1 MLPAEIP
8 EGLTFDDVLLLPA
21 ASDFMPKDADVST
34 ALTKRIT
41 LNVPLVSAAMDTVT
55 ESRTSIAMA
64 QAGGIGI
71 IHRNL
76 SIRAQAEEVGR
87 VKKHESGMIADPI
100 TVRPDQPIAEAREIM
115 ERFHISGLPVTQ
127 DGMQDGLLVGILT
140 NRDLR
145 FEKRLDRL
153 VSEVMTKDHLVT
165 ARPGIGLEEA
175 KEMLHRHR
183 IEKLLV
189 VDDKMHLSG
198 LITVKDIE
206 KTSQH
211 PLACKDSLGRL
222 RVGAAIGTGDDTEA
236 RVESLVQ
243 AGADVLVLD
252 TAHGH
257 TTSVISTLRMIK
269 QVFPGIEVIAG
280 NVATADGTHDLIEA
294 GADGIKVGMGP
305 ASICTTRV
313 VSGVGVPQLM
323 AITESVRVAD
333 KSGVPVISD
342 GGIRFS
348 GDIVKALAAGA
359 HSVMIGSLFAGTE
372 ETPGETILYQGRT
385 YKLYRGMGSLEAM
398 REREG
403 SRNRYFQDTE
413 EAAENVSKLVPE
425 GIEGRVPYKG
435 SLSVIIDQMVGG
447 LKAGMGYTGCRTLAE
462 LRTKAKFVRVTS
474 SGLRENHVHDVII
487 TKEAPNYRME

>member
-8 EGLTFDDVLLLPA
+8 EGLTFDDVLLVPA
-21 ASDFMPKDADVST
+21 ASDFMPKEADVST
-34 ALTKRIT
+34 ALTRRIT

-55 ESRTSIAMA
+55 ESRTAIAMA

-76 SIRAQAEEVGR
+76 SIPVQAEEVGR

-100 TVRPDQPIAEAREIM
+100 TVRPDQPIAQAREIM
-115 ERFHISGLPVTQ
+115 ERFRISGLPVTVE
-127 DGMQDGLLVGILT
+127 GKLVGILT

-153 VSEVMTKDHLVT
+153 VSEVMTKDRLVT
-165 ARPGIGLEEA
+165 TRPGVSLDEA
-175 KEMLHRHR
+175 KETLHQHR

-189 VDDKMHLSG
+189 VDEEMRLKG

-211 PLACKDSLGRL
+211 PHACKDSLGRL
-222 RVGAAIGTGDDTEA
+222 RVGAAIGTGDDREA
-236 RVESLVQ
+236 RSEALVQ
-243 AGADVLVLD
+243 AGADVLVID

-257 TTSVISTLRMIK
+257 TKSVIDTLSMIK
-269 QVFPGIEVIAG
+269 HTFPEVEVIAG
-280 NVATADGTHDLIEA
+280 NVATAEGAQDLIEA

-333 KSGVPVISD
+333 RTGIPVISD

-348 GDIVKALAAGA
+348 GDMVKALAAGA
-359 HSVMIGSLFAGTE
+359 HAVMIGSLFAGTE
-372 ETPGETILYQGRT
+372 ESPGETILYQGRT

-403 SRNRYFQDTE
+403 SRNRYFQDDE
-413 EAAENVSKLVPE
+413 SNAGKLVPE

-435 SLSVIIDQMVGG
+435 ALSVIIDQMVGG

-462 LRTKAKFVRVTS
+462 LRTNAKFIRITS

>member
-1 MLPAEIP
+1 MLPVEIP

-34 ALTKRIT
+34 VLTKRIT

-55 ESRTSIAMA
+55 ESRTAIAMA

-76 SIRAQAEEVGR
+76 SIRRQAEEVGR

-100 TVRPDQPIAEAREIM
+100 TVRPNQPIAEAREIM

-127 DGMQDGLLVGILT
+127 DGMLVGILT

-165 ARPGIGLEEA
+165 AQPGISLEDA

-211 PLACKDSLGRL
+211 PLACKDLLGRL
-222 RVGAAIGTGDDTEA
+222 RVGAAIGTGPDTEA

-257 TTSVISTLRMIK
+257 TSSVINTLRMTK
-269 QVFPGIEVIAG
+269 RAFPEIEVIAG
-280 NVATADGTHDLIEA
+280 NVATAEGTRDLIEA

-333 KSGVPVISD
+333 KAGVPVISD
-342 GGIRFS
+342 GGIRYS
-348 GDIVKALAAGA
+348 GDMVKALATGA
-359 HSVMIGSLFAGTE
+359 HSVMIGSVFAGTE

-403 SRNRYFQDTE
+403 SRNRYFQDT
-413 EAAENVSKLVPE
+413 AENDSKLVPE

>member
-34 ALTKRIT
+34 ALTKRIA

-76 SIRAQAEEVGR
+76 SILRQAEEVGR

-100 TVRPDQPIAEAREIM
+100 TVRPDQPIADAREIM
-115 ERFHISGLPVTQ
+115 ERFHISGLPVT
-127 DGMQDGLLVGILT
+127 QDGLLVGILT

-153 VSEVMTKDHLVT
+153 VSEVMTKDRLVT
-165 ARPGIGLEEA
+165 AKPGISLEEA

-189 VDDKMHLSG
+189 VDNKMHLSG

-257 TTSVISTLRMIK
+257 TTSVVNTLRMTK
-269 QVFPGIEVIAG
+269 QAFPEIEVIAG
-280 NVATADGTHDLIEA
+280 NVATAEGTRDLIEA

-333 KSGVPVISD
+333 KAAVPVISD

-348 GDIVKALAAGA
+348 GDIVKALATGA

-413 EAAENVSKLVPE
+413 ETEENVSKLVPE

-435 SLSVIIDQMVGG
+435 GLSVIIDQMVGG